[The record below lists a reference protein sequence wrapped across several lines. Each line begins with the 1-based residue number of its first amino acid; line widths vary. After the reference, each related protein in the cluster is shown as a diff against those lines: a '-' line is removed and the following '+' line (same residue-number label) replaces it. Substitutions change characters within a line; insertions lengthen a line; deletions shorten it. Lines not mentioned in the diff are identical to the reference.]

1 MSQIEFLPADKL
13 FTACDYGQFTFDTTA
28 DLDDLSE
35 VVGQERV
42 LEALEFGVS
51 MPHAGYNLYVLG
63 PSGMGKHTVV
73 RQALEQKAR
82 DDENPSDWCYVNNFA
97 DEHKP
102 DALRLPAGMGRKFR
116 DDMGHLLD
124 ELRSSIP
131 SVFESDDYRIQLQQI
146 EDELNERQEQAF
158 KALQEEA
165 EKSQISLLRTPR
177 GFAFAPMR
185 DGEVIKPEEFKKL
198 PEEERQEIE
207 RIVGELQEKL
217 QKVLLQFPQWRKE
230 GRQKVKEL
238 NAKVTMFAVGMLLNE
253 VRKEYDGFPE
263 LLKYLE
269 ALQLDIIEH
278 VDDFRPH
285 EKNPLEA
292 MGLPGMGKP
301 SFHRYKV
308 NLLVDHSAAKGSPV
322 VYEDNPTY
330 QNMVGQVEHLAQMGA
345 LVTDFSLIKAGALHR
360 ANGGYLILDVRK
372 LLVSPYAWEG
382 LKRALYSRKV
392 TIESL
397 GQLLSLVSTVT
408 LEPEPIPLQVKVVL
422 LGERLLYY
430 LLYQFD
436 PDFRELFKVAADFED
451 EIDRHEQNNQLYARL
466 VATMVRKK
474 KLLPFNR
481 FAVGRVI
488 EYSARLVGDA
498 EKLSTHLHSLADLLQ
513 EADYQARR
521 AGEQPVTAA
530 DVQKAI
536 DGQIRRADRVRSKV
550 YENIQR
556 GIILIDTEGEKVAQ
570 VNGLS
575 VIQLGDFM
583 FGQPSR
589 ITATARLGDGKVID
603 IEREVKLGG
612 ALHSKGILIISS
624 FLANRYSRDKPLSLS
639 ASLVFEQSYG
649 RVDGDSASVAELC
662 ALISALI
669 KIPIKQ
675 SLAVTGSVNQQGQVQ
690 AIGGVNEKI
699 EGFFD
704 ICRSRGLP
712 GSQGVLIPAANVKH
726 LMLRQDVVDAARE
739 GKFQVYPV
747 ASVDQAIELLTGMP
761 AGEPDEN
768 GDYPPESVNGKMISR
783 LEELS
788 RLRQEFS
795 EAVQE
800 KDSEKEV

>member
-1 MSQIEFLPADKL
+1 MPQIFPLSSNELYFSCDTSQFD
-13 FTACDYGQFTFDTTA
+13 FDTTEE
-28 DLDDLSE
+28 LDDLSE
-35 VVGQERV
+35 IVGQDRA
-42 LEALEFGVS
+42 LEALAFGVD
-51 MPHAGYNLYVLG
+51 MPHSGYNLYVLG
-63 PSGMGKHTVV
+63 PSGMGKHSIV
-73 RQALEQKAR
+73 RRVLQHKAGE
-82 DDENPSDWCYVNNFA
+82 DENPSDWCYVNNFA

-102 DALRLPAGMGRKFR
+102 HVLQLPAGYGKKFR
-116 DDMGHLLD
+116 DDMEHLLE

-131 SVFESDDYRIQLQQI
+131 SVFESDDYHVQLQQI
-146 EDELNERQEQAF
+146 EDELNEHQEEAF
-158 KALQEEA
+158 KSLEEEA
-165 EKSQISLLRTPR
+165 EKSDISLLRTPR

-198 PEEERQEIE
+198 AKEKQQEIE
-207 RIVGELQEKL
+207 KRVGELQEKL
-217 QKVLLQFPQWRKE
+217 QKIVLQIPQWRKE

-238 NAKVTMFAVGMLLNE
+238 NARVTMFAVGMLLGE
-253 VRKEYDGFPE
+253 VRKAYSGFPE
-263 LLKYLE
+263 LLQYLE
-269 ALQLDIIEH
+269 ALQQDIIEH
-278 VDDFRPH
+278 VDDFRPQ

-308 NLLVDHSAAKGSPV
+308 NLLVDHSCDQGSPV

-330 QNMVGQVEHLAQMGA
+330 QNLVGQVEHLAQMGA

-360 ANGGYLILDVRK
+360 ANGGYLILDARK
-372 LLVSPYAWEG
+372 LLANPYAWEG

-436 PDFRELFKVAADFED
+436 PDFRELFKVSVDFED
-451 EIDRHEQNNQLYARL
+451 DIDRLEESNQLYARL
-466 VATMVRKK
+466 IATMVRQKQ
-474 KLLPFNR
+474 LLPFDR
-481 FAVGRVI
+481 SAVGRVI
-488 EYSARLVGDA
+488 EHSARMAGDA
-498 EKLSTHLHSLADLLQ
+498 KKLSTHLHSLADLLQ
-513 EADYQARR
+513 EADFQGRR
-521 AGEQPVTAA
+521 VGRGPVTAA
-530 DVQKAI
+530 QVQQAI
-536 DGQIRRADRVRSKV
+536 DAQIRRADRLRGKV

-556 GIILIDTEGEKVAQ
+556 GTILIDTDGEKVAQ

-612 ALHSKGILIISS
+612 ALHSKGVLIISS
-624 FLANRYSRDKPLSLS
+624 FLADRYARDKPLSLS

-662 ALISALI
+662 ALISAI
-669 KIPIKQ
+669 VKIPLKQ
-675 SLAVTGSVNQQGQVQ
+675 SLAVTGSVNQRGQVQ

-704 ICRSRGLP
+704 ICLGRGLT
-712 GSQGVLIPAANVKH
+712 GDQGVLIPAANRNH
-726 LMLRQDVVDAARE
+726 LMLREDVVAAARE
-739 GKFQVYPV
+739 GKFQIFPV
-747 ASVDQAIELLTGMP
+747 ETVDQAIELLTGIP
-761 AGEPDEN
+761 AGEMDEN
-768 GDYPPESVNGKMISR
+768 GDYPLGSINEKMVCR

-788 RLRQEFS
+788 RLRQQFS
-795 EAVQE
+795 EAAQE
-800 KDSEKEV
+800 KGSEKED

>member
-1 MSQIEFLPADKL
+1 MSRIEFLPADKL
-13 FTACDYGQFTFDTTA
+13 FTACDSDQFTFDTTA

-35 VVGQERV
+35 VVGQDRA

-51 MPHAGYNLYVLG
+51 MPHSGYNLYVLG
-63 PSGMGKHTVV
+63 PSGMGKHTIV
-73 RQALEQKAR
+73 RQVLEQKAG
-82 DDENPSDWCYVNNFA
+82 DDENPSDWCYVNNFT

-102 DALRLPAGMGRKFR
+102 GALRLPAGLGRKFR
-116 DDMGHLLD
+116 DDMEHLLD

-131 SVFESDDYRIQLQQI
+131 SVFESDDYRVQLQQI

-158 KALQEEA
+158 KTLQEEA

-198 PEEERQEIE
+198 PEEEQQEIE
-207 RIVGELQEKL
+207 KIVGGLQEKL

-253 VRKEYDGFPE
+253 VRKEYDRFPE

-330 QNMVGQVEHLAQMGA
+330 QNLVGQVEHLAQMGA

-408 LEPEPIPLQVKVVL
+408 LEPEPIPLNVKVVL

-451 EIDRHEQNNQLYARL
+451 EIDRHEENNQLYARL
-466 VATMVRKK
+466 VATMVRQK
-474 KLLPFNR
+474 KLLPFDR
-481 FAVGRVI
+481 SAVGRVI
-488 EYSARLVGDA
+488 EHSARMVGDA

-521 AGEQPVTAA
+521 TGKQPVTGA
-530 DVQKAI
+530 DVQQAI
-536 DGQIRRADRVRSKV
+536 DGQIRRADRVRNRM

-575 VIQLGDFM
+575 VIQLGDFI

-612 ALHSKGILIISS
+612 ALHSKGVLIISS
-624 FLANRYSRDKPLSLS
+624 FLADRYARDKPLSLS

-675 SLAVTGSVNQQGQVQ
+675 SLAVTGSVNQRGQVQ

-704 ICRSRGLP
+704 ICRSRGLT

-726 LMLRQDVVDAARE
+726 LMLRQDVVDAVRE

-747 ASVDQAIELLTGMP
+747 ETVDQAIGLLTGVP
-761 AGEPDEN
+761 AGEPDGN
-768 GDYPPESVNGKMISR
+768 GDYPLESINGKMISR

-795 EAVQE
+795 EVAQE
-800 KDSEKEV
+800 KGSEKEV

>member
-1 MSQIEFLPADKL
+1 MSQIEFLPVDKL
-13 FTACDYGQFTFDTTA
+13 FTVCDPGQFTFDTTA

-35 VVGQERV
+35 VVGQDRV

-73 RQALEQKAR
+73 RQLLEAKAR

-102 DALRLPAGMGRKFR
+102 RALRLPAGLGKKFR

-158 KALQEEA
+158 KSLQEEA

-207 RIVGELQEKL
+207 KIVGELQEKL

-230 GRQKVKEL
+230 GRQKVKAL

-301 SFHRYKV
+301 SFHRYQV

-330 QNMVGQVEHLAQMGA
+330 QNLVGQVEHLAQMGA

-451 EIDRHEQNNQLYARL
+451 EIDRHEENNQLYARL
-466 VATMVRKK
+466 VATMVRQK
-474 KLLPFNR
+474 KLLPFDR

-488 EYSARLVGDA
+488 EHSARLVGDA

-521 AGEQPVTAA
+521 VGEQPVTAV

-536 DGQIRRADRVRSKV
+536 DGQIRRADRLRSRV

-556 GIILIDTEGEKVAQ
+556 GIILIDTEGEKIAQ

-589 ITATARLGDGKVID
+589 IT
-603 IEREVKLGG
+603 
-612 ALHSKGILIISS
+612 
-624 FLANRYSRDKPLSLS
+624 
-639 ASLVFEQSYG
+639 
-649 RVDGDSASVAELC
+649 
-662 ALISALI
+662 
-669 KIPIKQ
+669 
-675 SLAVTGSVNQQGQVQ
+675 
-690 AIGGVNEKI
+690 
-699 EGFFD
+699 
-704 ICRSRGLP
+704 
-712 GSQGVLIPAANVKH
+712 
-726 LMLRQDVVDAARE
+726 
-739 GKFQVYPV
+739 
-747 ASVDQAIELLTGMP
+747 
-761 AGEPDEN
+761 
-768 GDYPPESVNGKMISR
+768 
-783 LEELS
+783 
-788 RLRQEFS
+788 
-795 EAVQE
+795 
-800 KDSEKEV
+800 

>member
-1 MSQIEFLPADKL
+1 MTQIEFLPAEKL
-13 FTACDYGQFTFDTTA
+13 FAACDTGQFDFDTTA

-35 VVGQERV
+35 VVGQDRA

-51 MPHAGYNLYVLG
+51 MPHSGYNLYVLG

-73 RQALEQKAR
+73 RQVLERKAR
-82 DDENPSDWCYVNNFA
+82 DDEKPADWCYVNNFA

-102 DALRLPAGMGRKFR
+102 RVLRLPAGLGKKFR

-131 SVFESDDYRIQLQQI
+131 SVFESDDYRVQLQQI
-146 EDELNERQEQAF
+146 EDEINGRQEQAF
-158 KALQEEA
+158 KTLQEEA
-165 EKSQISLLRTPR
+165 EKSRISLLRTPR

-198 PEEERQEIE
+198 PEEEQQEIE

-238 NAKVTMFAVGMLLNE
+238 NAKVTMFAVGML

-263 LLKYLE
+263 LLQYLE
-269 ALQLDIIEH
+269 DLQLDIIEH
-278 VDDFRPH
+278 VDEFRPQ

-330 QNMVGQVEHLAQMGA
+330 QNLVGQVEHLAQMGA

-408 LEPEPIPLQVKVVL
+408 LEPEPIPLEVKVVL

-451 EIDRHEQNNQLYARL
+451 DIDRHEENNQLYVRL
-466 VATMVRKK
+466 VATMVRQK
-474 KLLPFNR
+474 KLLPFDR

-488 EYSARLVGDA
+488 EHSARLVGDA

-513 EADYQARR
+513 EADYQVRR
-521 AGEQPVTAA
+521 SGEQSVTAA

-536 DGQIRRADRVRSKV
+536 DGQIRRADRLRSRV

-556 GIILIDTEGEKVAQ
+556 GIILIDTEGEKIAQ

-612 ALHSKGILIISS
+612 ALHSKGVLIISS
-624 FLANRYSRDKPLSLS
+624 FLANRYARDKPLSLS

-662 ALISALI
+662 ALISALT

-704 ICRSRGLP
+704 ICCRRGLS

-739 GKFQVYPV
+739 GKFRVYPV
-747 ASVDQAIELLTGMP
+747 ETIDQAIGLLTGVP

-768 GDYPPESVNGKMISR
+768 GDYPPESINGKMIGR

-795 EAVQE
+795 EAAQE
-800 KDSEKEV
+800 KGSEKEV

>member
-13 FTACDYGQFTFDTTA
+13 FTACDPGQFTFDTTA

-35 VVGQERV
+35 VVGQDRV

-63 PSGMGKHTVV
+63 PSGMGKHTIV
-73 RQALEQKAR
+73 RQVLEQKAG

-102 DALRLPAGMGRKFR
+102 GALQLPAGLGKKFR
-116 DDMGHLLD
+116 DDMEHLLD

-131 SVFESDDYRIQLQQI
+131 SVFESDDYRVQLQQI

-158 KALQEEA
+158 KTLQEEA

-198 PEEERQEIE
+198 PEEEQQEIE
-207 RIVGELQEKL
+207 KKVGELQEKL

-230 GRQKVKEL
+230 GRQKVKDL

-269 ALQLDIIEH
+269 ALQSDIVEH

-308 NLLVDHSAAKGSPV
+308 NLLVDHIAAEGSPV

-330 QNMVGQVEHLAQMGA
+330 QNLVGQVEHLAQMGA

-408 LEPEPIPLQVKVVL
+408 LEPEPIPLNVKVVL

-451 EIDRHEQNNQLYARL
+451 EIDRHEENNQLYARL
-466 VATMVRKK
+466 VATMIRQK
-474 KLLPFNR
+474 KLLPFDR
-481 FAVGRVI
+481 SAVGRVI
-488 EYSARLVGDA
+488 EHSARMVADA

-521 AGEQPVTAA
+521 TGKQPVTAT
-530 DVQKAI
+530 DVQQAI
-536 DGQIRRADRVRSKV
+536 DGQIRRADRVRNRV

-589 ITATARLGDGKVID
+589 ITATARLGAGKVID

-612 ALHSKGILIISS
+612 ALHSKGVLIISS
-624 FLANRYSRDKPLSLS
+624 FLADRYARDKPLSLS

-669 KIPIKQ
+669 KTPIKQ

-704 ICRSRGLP
+704 ICRSRGLT

-726 LMLRQDVVDAARE
+726 LMLRQDVVDAVRE
-739 GKFQVYPV
+739 EKFQVYPV
-747 ASVDQAIELLTGMP
+747 ETVDQAIGLLTGVP
-761 AGEPDEN
+761 AGEPDGK
-768 GDYPPESVNGKMISR
+768 GDYPLESINGKMISR

-795 EAVQE
+795 EVAQE
-800 KDSEKEV
+800 KGSEKEI

>member
-1 MSQIEFLPADKL
+1 MTQIECLPADKL
-13 FTACDYGQFTFDTTA
+13 FTACDPGRFSFDTTA
-28 DLDDLSE
+28 DLDDLNA
-35 VVGQERV
+35 VVGQDRV

-51 MPHAGYNLYVLG
+51 MSHEGYNLYIMG

-73 RQALEQKAR
+73 RQVLEQKAR

-102 DALRLPAGMGRKFR
+102 RVLRLPAGLGKKFR

-124 ELRSSIP
+124 DLRSSIP
-131 SVFESDDYRIQLQQI
+131 SVFESDDYRVQLQQI

-158 KALQEEA
+158 KTLQEEA
-165 EKSQISLLRTPR
+165 EKSRISLLRTPR

-198 PEEERQEIE
+198 PDDEQQEIE
-207 RIVGELQEKL
+207 KTVGKLQEKL
-217 QKVLLQFPQWRKE
+217 QKVLLQFPQWQKE

-238 NAKVTMFAVGMLLNE
+238 NAKVTMFAVGTLLNE
-253 VRKEYDGFPE
+253 VRKKYDGFPE
-263 LLKYLE
+263 LLQYLE
-269 ALQLDIIEH
+269 ALQSDIVEH

-301 SFHRYKV
+301 SFHRYRV
-308 NLLVDHSAAKGSPV
+308 NLLVDHSAAEGAPV

-330 QNMVGQVEHLAQMGA
+330 QNLVGQVEHLAQMGA

-372 LLVSPYAWEG
+372 LLVNPYAWEG

-408 LEPEPIPLQVKVVL
+408 LEPEPIPLEVKVVL

-436 PDFRELFKVAADFED
+436 PDFRELFKVVADFED
-451 EIDRHEQNNQLYARL
+451 DIDRHEENNQLYARL
-466 VATMVRKK
+466 VATMVRQK
-474 KLLPFNR
+474 KLLPFDR

-488 EYSARLVGDA
+488 EQSARMVGDA
-498 EKLSTHLHSLADLLQ
+498 EKLSTHLHGLADLLQ

-521 AGEQPVTAA
+521 TGKQPVTAA
-530 DVQKAI
+530 DVQQAI
-536 DGQIRRADRVRSKV
+536 DGQIRRADRLRNRV
-550 YENIQR
+550 YENIRR

-612 ALHSKGILIISS
+612 ALHSKGVLIISS
-624 FLANRYSRDKPLSLS
+624 FLADRYARDKPLSLS

-669 KIPIKQ
+669 KTPIKQ

-704 ICRSRGLP
+704 ICRSRGLT

-747 ASVDQAIELLTGMP
+747 ETIDQAIGLLTGVP

-768 GDYPPESVNGKMISR
+768 GDYPPESINGKMISR

-795 EAVQE
+795 EVAQE
-800 KDSEKEV
+800 KGSEKEV